1 MVGKATGVVFSA
13 VLALLTASQ
22 WPDIR
27 RYIGIKELSTG
38 RGHPEMVPVHGRIGY
53 PTDPSRAEPDGTGE
67 FDSALR
73 GGPAKA
79 STDTR
84 RGPSQRR

>member
-1 MVGKATGVVFSA
+1 MVGKAMGVVFSA
-13 VLALLTASQ
+13 VVALAIASQ

-27 RYIGIKELSTG
+27 RYMGIKKLSMG

-53 PTDPSRAEPDGTGE
+53 TTDPSRAEADGTGE

-84 RGPSQRR
+84 RGPGQRR